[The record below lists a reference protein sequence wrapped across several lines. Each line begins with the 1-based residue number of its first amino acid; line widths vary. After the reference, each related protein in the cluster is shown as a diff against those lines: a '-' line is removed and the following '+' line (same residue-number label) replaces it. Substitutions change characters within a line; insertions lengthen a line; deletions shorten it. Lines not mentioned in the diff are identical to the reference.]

1 MANENLQ
8 APEQSVTADKTDAEI
23 AERVTQA
30 AVGRTSATERDPSTS
45 DKFNFWL
52 SPDVI
57 VNPFD
62 IVEVE
67 QVAPEGE
74 ASTTY
79 GLVTILEHRTD
90 APNHLANF
98 ISSNFGNI
106 TEEPN
111 TPRQGT
117 TVAKVNVLSNNA
129 NIYMPVPNEQ
139 LVKFADAKGIEEAL
153 GIDQME
159 IKNRI
164 PAGLISMSNG
174 ASAVAYIDRR
184 YVLGPESAHINI
196 AGISGLATKTSYAMF
211 VIQSIVQKAD
221 DPTKIAIIIMNVKQ
235 ADLLHIDEKG
245 PGLDADEKAMWEKL
259 GLEPKPF
266 EHDKV
271 HYLLPRSKDGT
282 QPNSFFPPDIY
293 TVYAY
298 DLENAADKLDLLFS
312 DVSDPSGTMESIIGD
327 IMIGLQGGQ
336 ADFKNVDGWANLL
349 YKPPLF
355 DPTNKKTQKWG
366 DHHVASV
373 GKFRRHLRRL
383 VQTRQTGVF
392 VDSRA
397 INEKVL
403 SNEIRKIKGGHI
415 YVVDIAK
422 LADAEQTLVFGDL
435 LKTVYSLKAEAPEEG
450 EEEAPEKIIFFVDE
464 LNKYAPTGAKTSPI
478 SEQVLDIAERG
489 RSLGVI
495 LVSAQQFMSA
505 VHSRVTGNAA
515 TKIIG
520 RSGSAEV
527 LQPDYRFLD
536 DDLKLNVTRLNK
548 GELLLCHAIY
558 RQPVKIVFPKPAYKQ
573 QQV

>member
-1 MANENLQ
+1 MVNEKVQDPNATVNEEFKDEVVRTNIQ
-8 APEQSVTADKTDAEI
+8 T
-23 AERVTQA
+23 

-52 SPDVI
+52 SSDII

-67 QVAPEGE
+67 QVAPDDKT
-74 ASTTY
+74 SKTY

-129 NIYMPVPNEQ
+129 NVYMPVPNER
-139 LVKFADAKGIEEAL
+139 LVKFADTKGIEEAL

-159 IKNRI
+159 MKNRI

-174 ASAVAYIDRR
+174 ASAVAHIDRR
-184 YVLGPESAHINI
+184 YLLGPLSAHINI
-196 AGISGLATKTSYAMF
+196 SGISGLATKTSYAMF
-211 VIQSIVQKAD
+211 MIQSILQKAD
-221 DPTKIAIIIMNVKQ
+221 DPSKIAVIIMNVKQ
-235 ADLLHIDEKG
+235 ADLLHIDERG
-245 PGLDADEKAMWEKL
+245 PALSANQKEMWEKL
-259 GLEPKPF
+259 ALEAKPF
-266 EHDKV
+266 EAGKV
-271 HYLLPRSKDGT
+271 HYLLPRSKDGKE
-282 QPNSFFPPDIY
+282 PNSFSPPALY
-293 TVYAY
+293 TIYAY
-298 DLENAADKLDLLFS
+298 DLQATADKLDILFS
-312 DVSDPSGTMESIIGD
+312 EVSDPSGTMESIIGD
-327 IMIGLQGGQ
+327 IMMGLQSGHS
-336 ADFKNVDGWANLL
+336 DFKNVWSWRQLL
-349 YKPPLF
+349 YELPLYK
-355 DPTNKKTQKWG
+355 DGQTQRWG
-366 DHHVASV
+366 DHHKASV

-383 VQTRQTGVF
+383 VETRQTGIF
-392 VDSRA
+392 ADSRA
-397 INEKVL
+397 TNEKLL
-403 SNEIRKIKGGHI
+403 SSEIKKIKGGHI
-415 YVVDIAK
+415 YVVDITK

-435 LKTVYSLKAEAPEEG
+435 LKTVYSMKAEAPEEG

-464 LNKYAPTGAKTSPI
+464 LNKYAPSGAKTSPI

-495 LVSAQQFMSA
+495 LISAQQFMSA

-536 DDLKLNVTRLNK
+536 DELKLNVTRLNQ

-558 RQPVKIVFPKPAYKQ
+558 RQPVKIVFPEPAYERQ
-573 QQV
+573 QM